1 MIYNINIFE
10 EDMRLPSDN
19 DVSSLN
25 TYAHAHKLSKI
36 ILHQCA

>member
-1 MIYNINIFE
+1 MIYDINILG
-10 EDMRLPSDN
+10 EDMQLPSVN

-25 TYAHAHKLSKI
+25 TYAHEYKMSKI